1 MYSWNRA
8 AHIYALYVTE
18 TRTAL
23 KKKKND
29 KNKMLEN
36 KKCKTMDRKH
46 LISRSSI
53 LAQDHF

>member
-23 KKKKND
+23 MKKKKKND

-36 KKCKTMDRKH
+36 KKC
-46 LISRSSI
+46 
-53 LAQDHF
+53 

>member
-23 KKKKND
+23 MIKKND
-29 KNKMLEN
+29 YNKMLEN
-36 KKCKTMDRKH
+36 KKM
-46 LISRSSI
+46 
-53 LAQDHF
+53 